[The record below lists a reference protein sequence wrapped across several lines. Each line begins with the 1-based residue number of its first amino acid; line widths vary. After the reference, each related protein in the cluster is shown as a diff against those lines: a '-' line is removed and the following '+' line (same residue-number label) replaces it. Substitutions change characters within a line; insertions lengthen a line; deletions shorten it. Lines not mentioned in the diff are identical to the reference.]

1 MKAYSFAVL
10 LDMLVQSKTKGCKKI
25 SIKEERMKLNREVSS
40 GRGIQASGIFHGIK
54 ASATVV

>member
-40 GRGIQASGIFHGIK
+40 GRGIQASGIFHGI
-54 ASATVV
+54 